1 MLCGQACLRRISALI
16 MDDMADNMQEIFT
29 NSWLGDPPPEEPPT
43 EPSEQ
48 ISVAL
53 ATISDYLVDLNEFLV
68 PFWSSRLVD
77 FVLEVLVT
85 KYFKLVMKI
94 RETTPPPPPPSPV
107 ENAHNSPIEKN
118 KSRRSMF
125 SDMVNKS
132 SKALS
137 SARDITKVMV
147 EKVAD
152 TVAVSKGMRA
162 SEFSVALI
170 ENDATA
176 ILNFFR
182 INCMCNICNS
192 ASQACE

>member
-1 MLCGQACLRRISALI
+1 ME
-16 MDDMADNMQEIFT
+16 DMSDNMQEIFT

-85 KYFKLVMKI
+85 KYFKLVMRI
-94 RETTPPPPPPSPV
+94 RETTPPPLPPPPV
-107 ENAHNSPIEKN
+107 EDIQNSPLQKT

-125 SDMVNKS
+125 TEMVNRS
-132 SKALS
+132 SRAIN

-152 TVAVSKGMRA
+152 TVAVSRGMRA
-162 SEFSVALI
+162 SEISVALI

-176 ILNFFR
+176 ILNFFSDR
-182 INCMCNICNS
+182 TKNAGEYIKLLVSTVLYNENIEDMIS
-192 ASQACE
+192 V